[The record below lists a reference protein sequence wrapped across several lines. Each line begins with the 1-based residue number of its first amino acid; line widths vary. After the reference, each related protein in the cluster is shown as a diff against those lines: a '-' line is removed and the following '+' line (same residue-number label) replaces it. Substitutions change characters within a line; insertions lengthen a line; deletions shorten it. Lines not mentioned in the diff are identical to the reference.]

1 MNRLY
6 SAYLGLLLAPP
17 SGDGSRTVSL
27 ARFGTFEVRLIELA
41 DRGMADFWIELYCHY
56 TRSSL
61 DSCKCRELDDAEPIA
76 DHLIFCARQLNHSC
90 TESSC
95 YLQ

>member
-1 MNRLY
+1 MDRLY
-6 SAYLGLLLAPP
+6 SAYLGLLLAPL
-17 SGDGSRTVSL
+17 SEDGSRSVSL

-41 DRGMADFWIELYCHY
+41 DRGMIDFWIELYCHY

-76 DHLIFCARQLNHSC
+76 DHLIFCARQLNQSC
-90 TESSC
+90 TEPSC